1 MTIFLKLQILDA
13 GIKYTYQISVNKSIT
28 MQISNHIFAFKIKT
42 LAKCIVYLKN
52 TSTRR
57 FKTANSLQ
65 KLGKTD
71 MCNFTF
77 HTLILAEYTPL
88 ASTPDGVMSSFKACT
103 YGSFW
108 GAKVPNIPLLWSTE
122 MPKNIYEIMNSQCN
136 A

>member
-1 MTIFLKLQILDA
+1 MIIILD
-13 GIKYTYQISVNKSIT
+13 YTKKLESQVSRVMSQDIIVLNPRILKSINNSK
-28 MQISNHIFAFKIKT
+28 IIFIQQT
-42 LAKCIVYLKN
+42 QEYL
-52 TSTRR
+52 
-57 FKTANSLQ
+57 ANSLQ

-136 A
+136 ALMHKKDVITN